1 MRHSVLDVV
10 PTRERES
17 LLAAARP
24 REFPPGEVVQHQGD
38 LGNSLSIIESGHAL
52 IRMTTPR
59 GDTVTLGLL
68 GPCDEFGEL
77 SLLRGDHCHT
87 ATIVALDRLR
97 TIRLSRADFTRV
109 CAADP
114 AVAFGLAHLFA
125 VRVEALGEQLAE
137 AYYLPASR
145 RVARRLSEAV
155 EVYGCAQIPLTQ
167 DDLAGLAGTSRPT
180 TNRVLRALEGQG
192 VVELDR
198 HAIVVM
204 DERALQAAGRW

>member
-10 PTRERES
+10 PAHQRES
-17 LLAAARP
+17 LLASARP

-38 LGNSLSIIESGHAL
+38 LGNSLSIIEFGHAL

-87 ATIVALDRLR
+87 ATVVALDRLR
-97 TIRLSRADFTRV
+97 TLRLSRADVTRV

-137 AYYLPASR
+137 AYFLPASR
-145 RVARRLSEAV
+145 RVARRLTEAV
-155 EVYGCAQIPLTQ
+155 EVYGGPQVPLTQ
-167 DDLAGLAGTSRPT
+167 DDLAALAGTSRPT
-180 TNRVLRALEGQG
+180 TNRVLRALESQG
-192 VVELDR
+192 VLALDR
-198 HAIVVM
+198 HAIHVV
-204 DERALQAAGRW
+204 DESALRTAGRW